1 MNCVCSINIIA
12 KELKN
17 ALLNEFMEIIFSEVK
32 TKKEKSKKI
41 SLNYKEDSFYFD
53 GDNISYNENI
63 IVDGRITLDD
73 EIIILKA
80 NIKTSLN
87 LTCSRCLETFIYP
100 IDIDIEERFTNND
113 QKADDEIVFV
123 KSDTLDITEIV
134 ENAIISSLPIKRLCS
149 DSCKGLCQ
157 VCGANLNKETCSCQ
171 NEDVDIRLAGLQALL
186 NNKEV

>member
-1 MNCVCSINIIA
+1 
-12 KELKN
+12 
-17 ALLNEFMEIIFSEVK
+17 MEIIFSEVK
-32 TKKEKSKKI
+32 TKKEKSKKV
-41 SLNYKEDSFYFD
+41 SLNYKEDPFYFD
-53 GDNISYNENI
+53 GDNISYDENV

-80 NIKTSLN
+80 NIKTRLK

-100 IDIDIEERFTNND
+100 IDIDIEERFTNNN

-149 DSCKGLCQ
+149 ENCKGLCQ
-157 VCGANLNKETCSCQ
+157 VCGANLNKEACSCQ